1 MSFSSILVAPQ
12 IREKPKVI
20 RVQKKRTI
28 VIECSVRC
36 AAPPEVTWYKEKTVV
51 KKDSRRT
58 VNIQQVQKG
67 EYKVQLEISDASKE
81 DKGSYKFVAKNE
93 KGESSSQSVEITEI
107 PDEEEEKP
115 KPKPKGEAPK
125 FAQGLKST
133 VRFPY
138 NSSNCFF

>member
-1 MSFSSILVAPQ
+1 M
-12 IREKPKVI
+12 
-20 RVQKKRTI
+20 
-28 VIECSVRC
+28 
-36 AAPPEVTWYKEKTVV
+36 V

-67 EYKVQLEISDASKE
+67 EYKIQLEISDATKE

-93 KGESSSQSVEITEI
+93 KGESSSQSVEITEL

-133 VRFPY
+133 VSCPDYRR
-138 NSSNCFF
+138 NCVLFRCKCNIVF